1 MAAVNESAAGAGTGS
16 ETTAPAPP
24 ARRDPE
30 RTRENILRAALAE
43 FADKGLGGARV
54 DEIAQRA
61 GANKRMLYH
70 YFGNKED
77 LFLAVL
83 ERAYERIR
91 GAETRLHLTELE
103 PIAGMRE
110 LIRFTFN
117 YLVEAP
123 HFIRLLNSEN
133 LHQARHLKK
142 SKRVRELHS
151 EMLAMI
157 GDLLRR
163 GAERGD
169 FRDDVDPTQLF
180 ISITGVCYFYFSN
193 IHTLSTIMGADL
205 SAKAALQ
212 TREAHAIAVI
222 LGYLRP

>member
-1 MAAVNESAAGAGTGS
+1 MASVNESATEAGTG
-16 ETTAPAPP
+16 TTATATTS
-24 ARRDPE
+24 RRDPE
-30 RTRENILRAALAE
+30 RTRENILQAALAE

-91 GAETRLHLTELE
+91 GAETQLHLTELE
-103 PIAGMRE
+103 PVAGMRE

-123 HFIRLLNSEN
+123 YFIRLLNSEN
-133 LHQARHLKK
+133 LHQARHLKQ

-151 EMLAMI
+151 EMLDMI

-205 SAKAALQ
+205 STKAALQ
-212 TREAHAIAVI
+212 SREAHAIAVI